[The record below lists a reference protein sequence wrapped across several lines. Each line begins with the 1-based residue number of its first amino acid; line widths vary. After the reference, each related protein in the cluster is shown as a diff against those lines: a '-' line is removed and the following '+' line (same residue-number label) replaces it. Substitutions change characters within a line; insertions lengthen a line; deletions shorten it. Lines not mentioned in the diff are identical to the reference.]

1 MHPAR
6 TVATLAVVCLVGLSL
21 APLAGAAGADGL
33 ETPGTDGSGAPAH
46 SQSEGPGFFQAS
58 VDPDV
63 VYMTAAVREDGTAE
77 WAVEYRVRLD
87 DDNATRA
94 FESVQADIEDDP
106 DSFTARFADG
116 MARTV
121 ASAENATGRE
131 MALESVTVSAERQ
144 TFGQEYG
151 VVTYRFTWTAFATTD
166 GDRIRA
172 GDALAELFLD
182 EETTLE
188 IAYPEGYEV
197 ASVQP
202 RPSENRSSAVVWRG
216 PIDFGADEPRVAVA
230 PGAAGGSQVPLL
242 AGVALV
248 LVAVAGGAVL
258 LARRRGTGE
267 GAVDAAAAGATGTDG
282 TGAATAGDDAAGD
295 TEGEGAAT
303 GTGTAAD
310 DGGEEPPEE
319 LLSNEERVIKLLD
332 ESGGRIKQQRIAE
345 AFDWTDAKTSQ
356 VVGTLRDDDAVETF
370 RIGRENVVTLP
381 EESDL
386 LDGDP

>member
-1 MHPAR
+1 MIRPKIDLKGPNHESTCRAPPYDGAMHPAR
-6 TVATLAVVCLVGLSL
+6 TVATLAVVCFVGLSL
-21 APLAGAAGADGL
+21 AVPLAGASGADGP
-33 ETPGTDGSGAPAH
+33 ETSGIDGPSVAAQ
-46 SQSEGPGFFQAS
+46 SQSTGSGFFQTS

-116 MARTV
+116 MSRTV

-131 MALESVTVSAERQ
+131 MELRNVTVSAEKQ

-151 VVTYRFTWTAFATTD
+151 VITYRFTWTGFATTD

-172 GDALAELFLD
+172 GDALSELFLD
-182 EETTLE
+182 DETALE

-216 PIDFGADEPRVAVA
+216 PTDFGADEPRVEVTPAR
-230 PGAAGGSQVPLL
+230 GGSQLPLL
-242 AGVALV
+242 AGVAGV
-248 LVAVAGGAVL
+248 LVAAAGGAVL
-258 LARRRGTGE
+258 LTRRRGG
-267 GAVDAAAAGATGTDG
+267 GAGAAGVA
-282 TGAATAGDDAAGD
+282 
-295 TEGEGAAT
+295 
-303 GTGTAAD
+303 AAD
-310 DGGEEPPEE
+310 DGQEEPPEE

-332 ESGGRIKQQRIAE
+332 ESGGRIKQQRITE
-345 AFDWTDAKTSQ
+345 EFDWTDAKTSQ
-356 VVGTLRDDDAVETF
+356 VVGSLRDDDAVETF

-386 LDGDP
+386 LDDGE

>member
-1 MHPAR
+1 MHPGRAA
-6 TVATLAVVCLVGLSL
+6 ATLAVVCLVGLSL

-33 ETPGTDGSGAPAH
+33 ETPGTDGPGAPAH

-58 VDPDV
+58 VDPDI

-151 VVTYRFTWTAFATTD
+151 VVTYRFTWTAFTTTD

-230 PGAAGGSQVPLL
+230 PGAGGSQVPLL

-267 GAVDAAAAGATGTDG
+267 GAVDVAAAGATGTDG
-282 TGAATAGDDAAGD
+282 TGAATAGDGAAGD
-295 TEGEGAAT
+295 TEGERAAT

-310 DGGEEPPEE
+310 DEGEEPPEE

>member
-46 SQSEGPGFFQAS
+46 SQSEGLDFFQAS

-172 GDALAELFLD
+172 GDALSELFLD
-182 EETTLE
+182 DETALE

-216 PIDFGADEPRVAVA
+216 PTDFGADEPRVEVV
-230 PGAAGGSQVPLL
+230 PAGGSGLPLL
-242 AGVALV
+242 AVV

-258 LARRRGTGE
+258 LTRRRG
-267 GAVDAAAAGATGTDG
+267 A
-282 TGAATAGDDAAGD
+282 
-295 TEGEGAAT
+295 GEGAA
-303 GTGTAAD
+303 GVAAAD
-310 DGGEEPPEE
+310 DGQEEPPEE

-332 ESGGRIKQQRIAE
+332 ESGGRIKQQRITE

-386 LDGDP
+386 LDDGE

>member
-1 MHPAR
+1 E
-6 TVATLAVVCLVGLSL
+6 GL
-21 APLAGAAGADGL
+21 D
-33 ETPGTDGSGAPAH
+33 
-46 SQSEGPGFFQAS
+46 FFQAS

-282 TGAATAGDDAAGD
+282 TGAAT
-295 TEGEGAAT
+295 

-386 LDGDP
+386 LDDDP